1 MHPNGCESSLICT
14 FCPHDSCV
22 SHLLECVINLY
33 RSKFVLILFSLK
45 NYDRVYWFTQ
55 RAQQMFHEPQKKW
68 SFWCFAVSKSMNTLD
83 SCTINLPLTD
93 ITHNMHSR
101 TLACK
106 ELVRPLETFRAS
118 ISHFCM
124 KRGRAGVWS
133 VGNLDYLLTRTC
145 YLENSRQC
153 TVRHLWHSQTP
164 RMPLASAS
172 EVCCSAGAHKNS
184 LCITGATTLPPE
196 SRPPSKKKQNQTNSF

>member
-1 MHPNGCESSLICT
+1 MKFLMLRSFEKHEY
-14 FCPHDSCV
+14 FR
-22 SHLLECVINLY
+22 LLYYKPPIN
-33 RSKFVLILFSLK
+33 
-45 NYDRVYWFTQ
+45 W
-55 RAQQMFHEPQKKW
+55 H
-68 SFWCFAVSKSMNTLD
+68 NT
-83 SCTINLPLTD
+83 
-93 ITHNMHSR
+93 HMHSR

-153 TVRHLWHSQTP
+153 TVRHLWHSQTL